1 MKITFVNHSSFILEY
16 KETKIICDPWIEG
29 TAFNNGWSLLTKTQ
43 LDYGDFQSVTHI
55 WFSHEHPDHFAPGNL
70 FKIPKKFR
78 ENITVLY
85 QETTDR
91 KVAEFCKKLNFKAIK
106 ELEQDHFFTLQ
117 DDFKLMCNAYTHGD
131 SYAVFKTDDFT
142 ILNLNDC
149 IVDDAKKAA
158 DLAHKLEPID
168 LLLTQFGYANKIGNK
183 QDTALRLDEGKNQLE
198 CIRFQDNHLKPKYII
213 PFASFIFF
221 CHEENYYM
229 NDGMNTIEMTHD
241 FIEKELQGKSI
252 VMYPGDEWPI
262 GSAWNSH
269 DSIEKWSKDYKG
281 LDSINYIKTKN
292 LPLEEL
298 MTQARKFG
306 KLLIDSFPKNRKVLA
321 DLSTHIFVSDQNQG
335 YKFSVNEGLTASNKT
350 ESNCDISLTKE
361 SLFYVFKELWGG
373 NTLFINARFE
383 IPQHGMYEN
392 FRKFEGIAAKLNRG
406 ETYDFMSL
414 KSRVINKLKS
424 IFKTDY
430 YKSS

>member
-1 MKITFVNHSSFILEY
+1 MRITFVNHSSFILEY

-43 LDYGDFQSVTHI
+43 LDYEDFQSVTHI

-70 FKIPKKFR
+70 FKIPRKFR
-78 ENITVLY
+78 
-85 QETTDR
+85 
-91 KVAEFCKKLNFKAIK
+91 
-106 ELEQDHFFTLQ
+106 EQDHFFTLQ

-262 GSAWNSH
+262 GSAWNSN
-269 DSIEKWSKDYKG
+269 DSIEKWIKDYKG

-292 LPLEEL
+292 LPLEVL
-298 MTQARKFG
+298 MTQAHKFG
-306 KLLIDSFPKNRKVLA
+306 KLLIDSFPKNRKGLA
-321 DLSTHIFVSDQNQG
+321 DLSTHIFLNDQNQA
-335 YKFSVNEGLTASNKT
+335 YKFSVNEGLTPSNKT

-392 FRKFEGIAAKLNRG
+392 FRKFEGMAAKLNRG
-406 ETYDFMSL
+406 ETYDFRSI

-424 IFKTDY
+424 IFKTDD
-430 YKSS
+430 YKSSEKHPRLFD